1 MSIPS
6 ARLSEPAASPGAAR
20 RPAGFPVGDLVAIA
34 CLVVEAG
41 IVVFFL
47 RHLLTR
53 PFYYDEGWRADE
65 IAMGPSFLGQ
75 LHAAVGPLSLG
86 WLAIENAARVLLG
99 DTEAGLRTPMFL
111 VFPVLGV
118 ATYLLARRWLG
129 VAVSFCVAGL
139 LLVNLWIIN
148 YGLQLKSY
156 PYEALFAVVTIALY
170 LLLRRT
176 AWRPAQ
182 LLGLYAALGLTCV
195 FSLPNLF
202 VAVPLLALDL
212 VETVRARDRIALRL
226 PGEALA
232 GVIALA
238 NYVLFLAPQNGVVGT
253 NYFNAQYP
261 PPGIGGFA
269 SFTVD
274 GLQSWVPAVI
284 TGVAGANNAIP
295 RYSLPPLAH
304 HLLAIGLVILLAAGV
319 VAAARE
325 VAGRALVVAC
335 GGALLFELVGAA
347 LHRWPFGLIRQN
359 ILILPMLYV
368 LGGIGAVWLA
378 RTLRG
383 PRRAD
388 GADAGPAWWRM
399 AALAVAAAMF
409 AVTVAAGGV
418 ATAKAFA
425 ESNELQTKPAMF
437 GGVKDAVAVTRQAA
451 VPGDLVIIRADRS
464 TPVWYGTQWLYYM
477 ESYSGWPSAIAAR
490 PRIPARDTISVVY
503 VTPGAVDR
511 FLAAHPGSPAIFLL
525 EFNLPGYRF
534 PRWAH
539 QESLQTLRRFG
550 YCPTRDIAYPITG
563 HLTIL
568 GAGCSKT

>member
-1 MSIPS
+1 MSIPR
-6 ARLSEPAASPGAAR
+6 ARVSEPEAIPGTPR
-20 RPAGFPVGDLVAIA
+20 RPGDFPVGDLMAIA
-34 CLVVEAG
+34 CLVIEAG
-41 IVVFFL
+41 LIVFFL

-53 PFYYDEGWRADE
+53 PFYYDEGWRAYE
-65 IAMGPSFLGQ
+65 IAQGASFLGH
-75 LHAAVGPLSLG
+75 LRAAVGPLSLG
-86 WLAIENAARVLLG
+86 WLAIENAARVLFG

-111 VFPVLGV
+111 VFPLLGV

-139 LLVNLWIIN
+139 LLVNLWIVN

-156 PYEALFAVVTIALY
+156 PYEALFAVITVALY
-170 LLLRRT
+170 VLLRRT

-212 VETVRARDRIALRL
+212 VETVRARDRIALRIA
-226 PGEALA
+226 GEALA

-238 NYVLFLAPQNGVVGT
+238 NYVVFLAPQSGVVGT

-269 SFTVD
+269 RFTID
-274 GLQSWVPAVI
+274 GLKSWVPSII
-284 TGVAGANNAIP
+284 TGVAGATNATP
-295 RYSLPPLAH
+295 RYALPPLAH

-325 VAGRALVVAC
+325 VAGRALIVAC
-335 GGALLFELVGAA
+335 GGALLIELAGAA
-347 LHRWPFGLIRQN
+347 LHRWPYGLIRQN
-359 ILILPMLYV
+359 ILIVPMLYV

-378 RTLRG
+378 GVLRG
-383 PRRAD
+383 QRRAD
-388 GADAGPAWWRM
+388 AVAGGITWWRA
-399 AALAVAAAMF
+399 AALAVAVAMF
-409 AVTVAAGGV
+409 AVTAAAGGV

-425 ESNELQTKPAMF
+425 ESSELQTEPTMF

-451 VPGDLVIIRADRS
+451 VPGDLVIIRAGRS

-477 ESYSGWPSAIAAR
+477 ESYAGWPSAIAAR
-490 PRIPARDTISVVY
+490 PRIPGQDTLSVVY
-503 VTPGAVDR
+503 VTPAAADQ
-511 FLAAHPGSPAIFLL
+511 FLAAHRASPAVFLM

-550 YCPTRDIAYPITG
+550 YCPVRDITYPITG
-563 HLTIL
+563 HLTVL
-568 GAGCSKT
+568 KAGCSRT

>member
-6 ARLSEPAASPGAAR
+6 ARVSESAATLEAAR
-20 RPAGFPVGDLVAIA
+20 RPGSFPAGDLIAIG
-34 CLVVEAG
+34 CLVIEAG
-41 IVVFFL
+41 LIVFVL

-53 PFYYDEGWRADE
+53 PFNYDEGWRAYE
-65 IAMGPSFLGQ
+65 IALGPGFLSQGQ

-99 DTEAGLRTPMFL
+99 DTEAGLRTPMFM

-226 PGEALA
+226 AGEALA

-238 NYVLFLAPQNGVVGT
+238 NYVLFLAPQSGVVGT
-253 NYFNAQYP
+253 SYFNAQYP

-274 GLQSWVPAVI
+274 GLKSWVPAVI
-284 TGVAGANNAIP
+284 TGVAGANNATP

-304 HLLAIGLVILLAAGV
+304 HLLAIGLVIMLAAGV

-388 GADAGPAWWRM
+388 GAAAGPAWWRM
-399 AALAVAAAMF
+399 AALAVATAMF

-418 ATAKAFA
+418 ATAKTFRRPGHHPGGSAHA
-425 ESNELQTKPAMF
+425 GLVRHAMAVLHGELR
-437 GGVKDAVAVTRQAA
+437 GVAGR
-451 VPGDLVIIRADRS
+451 DR
-464 TPVWYGTQWLYYM
+464 
-477 ESYSGWPSAIAAR
+477 
-490 PRIPARDTISVVY
+490 
-503 VTPGAVDR
+503 GA
-511 FLAAHPGSPAIFLL
+511 AAHPRPGHPVGRLRHARGSRPVSRRTPRQPGGLPPGVQPSGLPLPQLGSSAVAGDLAAVRLL
-525 EFNLPGYRF
+525 PH
-534 PRWAH
+534 PRNRVSDH
-539 QESLQTLRRFG
+539 RTPYDPESRMLQGLRH
-550 YCPTRDIAYPITG
+550 T
-563 HLTIL
+563 
-568 GAGCSKT
+568 S

>member
-1 MSIPS
+1 MSILS
-6 ARLSEPAASPGAAR
+6 DRVSEPAASSVAAR
-20 RPAGFPVGDLVAIA
+20 RTVPVGSLLAVA
-34 CLVVEAG
+34 CLVIEAG
-41 IVVFFL
+41 LIEFFL

-53 PFYYDEGWRADE
+53 PFYYDEGWRAYE

-75 LHAAVGPLSLG
+75 LRAAVGPLSLG
-86 WLAIENAARVLLG
+86 WLAIEYAARLVLG
-99 DTEAGLRTPMFL
+99 DTEAGLRTPMFGVL
-111 VFPVLGV
+111 PVLGA

-129 VAVSFCVAGL
+129 VGVSFCAAGL
-139 LLVNLWIIN
+139 LLVNLWIVN

-226 PGEALA
+226 AGEALA
-232 GVIALA
+232 GMIALA
-238 NYVLFLAPQNGVVGT
+238 HYVLFLAPQSAVVGT

-274 GLQSWVPAVI
+274 GLKSWVPGFI
-284 TGVAGANNAIP
+284 TGVAGGNNATP

-347 LHRWPFGLIRQN
+347 RHYWPFGLIRQN

-388 GADAGPAWWRM
+388 GAAAGPAWWRM
-399 AALAVAAAMF
+399 AALAVATAMF
-409 AVTVAAGGV
+409 AVTVAVGGV
-418 ATAKAFA
+418 ATAKTFA
-425 ESNELQTKPAMF
+425 QSSELQTKPTMF
-437 GGVKDAVAVTRQAA
+437 GGVKDAVAAARQAA
-451 VPGDLVIIRADRS
+451 VPGDLVVIRAGRS

-477 ESYSGWPSAIAAR
+477 DSYAGYPRAVAAR
-490 PRIPARDTISVVY
+490 PRIPARDTISVIY

-511 FLAAHPGSPAIFLL
+511 FLAAHPGRPAIFLL

-550 YCPTRDIAYPITG
+550 YCPTSDIAYPMTG

-568 GAGCSKT
+568 RAGCSKT

>member
-1 MSIPS
+1 MSILS
-6 ARLSEPAASPGAAR
+6 DRASEPAARSVAAR
-20 RPAGFPVGDLVAIA
+20 RTVPVGGLLAVA
-34 CLVVEAG
+34 CLVIEAG
-41 IVVFFL
+41 LIEFFL

-53 PFYYDEGWRADE
+53 PFYYDEGWRAYE

-75 LHAAVGPLSLG
+75 MHAAVGPLSLG
-86 WLAIENAARVLLG
+86 WLAIENAARLVLG

-111 VFPVLGV
+111 VLPVLGA

-129 VAVSFCVAGL
+129 VGVSFCAAGL
-139 LLVNLWIIN
+139 LLVNLWIVN

-212 VETVRARDRIALRL
+212 VETVRARDRVALRL
-226 PGEALA
+226 AGEALA

-238 NYVLFLAPQNGVVGT
+238 HYVLFLAPQSGVVGT

-274 GLQSWVPAVI
+274 GLKSWVPGVI
-284 TGVAGANNAIP
+284 TGVAGGNNATP

-335 GGALLFELVGAA
+335 GGALLLELVGAA

-359 ILILPMLYV
+359 IFILPMLYV

-383 PRRAD
+383 SRRAD
-388 GADAGPAWWRM
+388 GAAAGPAWWRM
-399 AALAVAAAMF
+399 AALAVATAMF

-418 ATAKAFA
+418 ATAKTFA
-425 ESNELQTKPAMF
+425 QSNELQTKPTMF
-437 GGVKDAVAVTRQAA
+437 GGVKDAVAAARQAA
-451 VPGDLVIIRADRS
+451 VPGDLVVIRAGRS

-477 ESYSGWPSAIAAR
+477 DSYAGYPRAVAAR
-490 PRIPARDTISVVY
+490 PRVPARDTISVVY
-503 VTPGAVDR
+503 VTPGVVDR
-511 FLAAHPGSPAIFLL
+511 FLAAHPGRPAIFLL

-550 YCPTRDIAYPITG
+550 YCPTRDIAYPMTG

-568 GAGCSKT
+568 RLC